1 MSLRTLYFVISVALM
16 ANHSSG
22 QIKIGDN
29 PQNLDGTSLLELES
43 TSKVLV
49 VNRMTTAQMNL
60 LIPLAGALVFNID
73 ESCLH
78 YFDGDTWQN
87 LCDDIADGASISITD
102 NGDGTYTVNDG
113 VVPPFTFDGSAES
126 ITTLVSN
133 GDDTYTYTNEN
144 NVETTIDLNNLQ
156 NQVISTL
163 VDNGDGTFTYTD
175 EANDQTTIDLRN
187 STSTLVNNNDGT
199 YTYTDEQNNQTIIDI
214 NSNRTTIISTLD
226 DNGDG
231 TYTYTDEA
239 NTQTILDLNNG
250 ASSSISTLID
260 NRDGTYTYTDEN
272 NTQTTFFTGNRNGR
286 HFGDTGS
293 VFFANNTTGDPTQ
306 DNDNL
311 FWDNVNKRLGI
322 GTPNPGTALQV
333 QGIIRSFRIGNGT
346 GTSDFPGY
354 HFSRFFN
361 TGMYAPQ
368 TNGLGFV
375 VAGTEIIRVTP
386 SQRVGINTTVPQA
399 TLHVGGDL
407 IVDGIITTPNG
418 TYKRDQGAIN
428 TIRRLVKSKEA
439 VNDDDS
445 TLILTPTVRQVVF
458 KDATLVNEGTLYIFK
473 NLSSE
478 EIRLNQT
485 YIDRSGFSLS
495 TLRRNSVTWLQS
507 DGTQWQQVN

>member
-1 MSLRTLYFVISVALM
+1 MAIKLTIKELIPVVTAILLM
-16 ANHSSG
+16 NFCIG

-60 LIPLAGALVFNID
+60 LTPLAGALVFNVD
-73 ESCLH
+73 VNCLH
-78 YFDGDTWQN
+78 YYDGNTWQN
-87 LCDDIADGASISITD
+87 ICESNGNEGGLSIVD
-102 NGDGTYTVNDG
+102 NGDGTYTVDNG
-113 VVPPFTFDGSAES
+113 VSLPFTFNGGEET
-126 ITTLVSN
+126 ITTLIAN
-133 GDDTYTYTNEN
+133 QNDTFTYTNEN
-144 NVETTIDLNNLQ
+144 GVETTIDLNAPQ
-156 NQVISTL
+156 NTIVSTL
-163 VDNGDGTFTYTD
+163 EDNGDGTFTYTD
-175 EANDQTTIDLRN
+175 EANN
-187 STSTLVNNNDGT
+187 
-199 YTYTDEQNNQTIIDI
+199 
-214 NSNRTTIISTLD
+214 
-226 DNGDG
+226 
-231 TYTYTDEA
+231 
-239 NTQTILDLNNG
+239 QTILDLNSGQN
-250 ASSSISTLID
+250 STVSTLVD
-260 NRDGTYTYTDEN
+260 NGDGSFTYTDEN
-272 NTQTTFFTGNRNGR
+272 SDQTTFDLSSTPSTLVDNNDGTFTYTDELGTVTTFFIGNRDGR
-286 HFGDTGS
+286 HFGDAGS
-293 VFFANNTTGDPTQ
+293 VFFANDTTGDPTQ
-306 DNDNL
+306 DNANL
-311 FWDNVNKRLGI
+311 FWDNENKRLGI
-322 GTPNPGTALQV
+322 GLANPRSALQV
-333 QGIIRSFRIGNGT
+333 NGILTTLRIGSGT
-346 GTSDFPGY
+346 GGASFPGY
-354 HFSRFFN
+354 HFSTFFN

-368 TNGLGFV
+368 TDGLGFV

-386 SQRVGINTTVPQA
+386 GQRVGINTTVPQA

-507 DGTQWQQVN
+507 DGLQWQQVN